1 MLLGLLT
8 DLRESMQVLDL
19 RGAAAASSQG
29 AAASSQGAAGS
40 SQGALLQLCMA
51 LLQRQAAG
59 SSQGGAAGSSQ
70 GGAAGSSQG
79 GAAGSSQGGAAG
91 SSLEKQAKQ
100 PKQPNPYMQFCALH
114 RSRVTSEMQLLG
126 EFQGITGSAIG
137 NAVTKRLGDMWRAHK
152 DA

>member
-51 LLQRQAAG
+51 LLQRQ
-59 SSQGGAAGSSQ
+59 
-70 GGAAGSSQG
+70 AAGSSQG